1 MALVRQSI
9 EGDALVTGSTNY
21 TVLDVIGDGT
31 GMIALMLEDDQVRLS
46 FIETRNGLASFPAKP
61 FRSKTIHSQVKTVLI
76 NPALSTPAWD
86 DSIDNKAYPDRR
98 SAKSQWQ

>member
-1 MALVRQSI
+1 MEVKLLSNTTKPSYRRW
-9 EGDALVTGSTNY
+9 GGH

-31 GMIALMLEDDQVRLS
+31 GMIALMLEDDQVRLL

-76 NPALSTPAWD
+76 NSALFTPAWD
-86 DSIDNKAYPDRR
+86 DSIDN
-98 SAKSQWQ
+98 

>member
-1 MALVRQSI
+1 M
-9 EGDALVTGSTNY
+9 
-21 TVLDVIGDGT
+21 LDVIGDGT

-76 NPALSTPAWD
+76 NPALSTLAWD
-86 DSIDNKAYPDRR
+86 DSFDNRA
-98 SAKSQWQ
+98 